1 MKNQIHTQ
9 NENARA
15 AIVAKYQGATNCR
28 GSRIIVKTQRGRK
41 SFPYPHEL
49 SGAACYTWAADQYL
63 KAIAEEDRKEYG
75 SPLGWGE
82 ISDFSA
88 GVLPSGEYV
97 FVLNK

>member
-1 MKNQIHTQ
+1 MKTY

-15 AIVAKYQGATNCR
+15 SIIAKYQGPTNFK
-28 GSRIIVKTQRGRK
+28 GARIIVKTQRGRK
-41 SFPYPHEL
+41 SFPYPYEL
-49 SGAACYTWAADQYL
+49 NGHACYIFAVDQYL

-75 SPLGWGE
+75 SPIGWGV
-82 ISDFSA
+82 ISDFSV